1 MSDDELP
8 VKLTPE
14 QEWWERAWQV
24 RETALDTALGELD
37 PPGKV
42 IAVPELA
49 ETWPG
54 YCVRRYKPHGPD
66 DGLRIYCTLGP
77 SQPARPDGPGRE
89 IELTL
94 DVQDAKGD
102 WPASV
107 LLAFENMML
116 QGYQPQAF
124 NACHAYETPDGLIVL
139 GAPFS
144 KVHQAAGNKRLGET
158 GGVLFAPRGDGLVEV
173 PGGVPFEL
181 FALTL
186 LHSDDEKLLDEE
198 NSSPAAV
205 LLLMERLGLGR
216 TSALDRPALL
226 QHPGAKEIWASV
238 LALSEDEA
246 IAELG
251 LE

>member
-1 MSDDELP
+1 MGDDELP
-8 VKLTPE
+8 VKLTPD

-49 ETWPG
+49 QTWPG
-54 YCVRRYKPHGPD
+54 YCVRRYKPPGPD

-77 SQPARPDGPGRE
+77 SQPARHGEQGRE

-107 LLAFENMML
+107 LLAFENMMK
-116 QGYQPQAF
+116 QGYQPQPF
-124 NACHAYETPDGLIVL
+124 NVCHAYQTPDGLIVL
-139 GAPFS
+139 GAPS
-144 KVHQAAGNKRLGET
+144 SQAHAAAGNKRLGQT
-158 GGVLFAPRGDGLVEV
+158 GGVLFAPRAEGLVEV
-173 PGGVPFEL
+173 PGGEPFEL

-186 LHSDDEKLLDEE
+186 VHADDEQLLDEE

-216 TSALDRPALL
+216 TSALDRLPLL
-226 QHPGAKEIWASV
+226 QHPGAKKIWASV
-238 LALSEDEA
+238 LALTEDRA

-251 LE
+251 L

>member
-1 MSDDELP
+1 MGDDEQP

-14 QEWWERAWQV
+14 QEWWERSWQV

-54 YCVRRYKPHGPD
+54 YCVRRYRPAGPD

-77 SQPARPDGPGRE
+77 SQPARPGAPGRAL
-89 IELTL
+89 ELTL
-94 DVQDAKGD
+94 EVQDAKGD

-107 LLAFENMML
+107 LLAFENML
-116 QGYQPQAF
+116 KQGYQPRPF
-124 NACHAYETPDGLIVL
+124 NACHTYETPEGLIVL

-144 KVHQAAGNKRLGET
+144 KAHAAAGNKRLGTT
-158 GGVLFAPRGDGLVEV
+158 GGALFAPRAEGLVEI
-173 PGGVPFEL
+173 PGGEPLRL

-186 LHSDDEKLLDEE
+186 LHGDDEQLLDEE
-198 NSSPAAV
+198 HSSPAAV
-205 LLLMERLGLGR
+205 LLLIDRLGLGR
-216 TSALDRPALL
+216 TSALDRSPLL
-226 QHPGAKEIWASV
+226 QHPGAKKLWAEV
-238 LALSEDEA
+238 LALSEDQA
-246 IAELG
+246 LAELG
-251 LE
+251 LA